1 MNNLYEQNILEIDK
15 QASDQKLKLNER
27 KFYSRNDIDELNK
40 AWVYKCIVV
49 GGFCVLVTV
58 IVLHFC
64 K

>member
-1 MNNLYEQNILEIDK
+1 MNNLYEQNVIEIKSLADS
-15 QASDQKLKLNER
+15 QLLKLNER
-27 KFYSRNDIDELNK
+27 KFYSRNDIDELSRL
-40 AWVYKCIVV
+40 WMYRCIVV